1 MENRSFEEEKK
12 PSTHYQLKRIFW
24 GVQIAALGY
33 IIYMILFD
41 QNAVDNT
48 NPLYFRLDLILF
60 SCVFVVAS
68 LLLIV
73 LNQRIV
79 ESLAS
84 SEKRAGS
91 DGLTGLLNRNG
102 AEVSYQKLLKKLN
115 LSHECIIIYF
125 MDLDDFKNIN
135 ALYDHYAGDELL
147 KIISGRL
154 KSLTGEDGF
163 ACRFGGDEFV
173 LAIRAEQNFDDG
185 SFAEKLLKIL
195 AQPHSI
201 LGVEAEVTTSLGIA
215 KVSDIL
221 SSFNGA
227 CKKADIAMTKA
238 KKTGKNNY
246 CRYSDKL
253 HREYMRNLNIV
264 SCLKN
269 AISNNLL
276 ELYFQ
281 PKVNLQTNKVDGVE
295 ALLRWVRGNPEGI
308 GPDEFIPVIESTAL
322 IHNIGD
328 WVINEACLNCKKWH
342 EAGSILTVAVNISA
356 FQLTRSSFYQTV
368 VDALERNQIPPAYL
382 EIEITEH
389 SLLQEIPLVNSQLE
403 SLKKLGVGLA
413 IDDFGTGYSNM
424 GYLTRLQ
431 IDVLKLDRS
440 FVSDLSNSED
450 YRVIVNAI
458 IKMAKVLGMK
468 VVAEGVETKQEWD
481 VLKALGCDI
490 GQGYIW
496 SKPLPSSDFL
506 KHMSKA
512 A

>member
-12 PSTHYQLKRIFW
+12 PSTHYQLKLISW
-24 GVQIAALGY
+24 GAQIAALGY

-102 AEVSYQKLLKKLN
+102 AEVSYQKLLKKIN
-115 LSHECIIIYF
+115 PNHECIIIYF

-135 ALYDHYAGDELL
+135 ALFDHYVGDELL
-147 KIISGRL
+147 KTNSSRL
-154 KSLTGEDGF
+154 SSLTGEDGF

-173 LAIRAEQNFDDG
+173 LAIRAEQDFDDEG
-185 SFAEKLLKIL
+185 FAEELLKAI

-201 LGVEAEVTTSLGIA
+201 LGVETEVTTSLGIV
-215 KVSDIL
+215 KVSDIQ
-221 SSFNGA
+221 SSFSSI
-227 CKKADIAMTKA
+227 CKKADIALTKA
-238 KKTGKNNY
+238 KQSGKNTY
-246 CRYSDKL
+246 CCYSDKL
-253 HREYMRNLNIV
+253 QGEYMRNLNIV

-281 PKVNLQTNKVDGVE
+281 PKINLQTNKVEGVE
-295 ALLRWVRGNPEGI
+295 ALLRWARGNPEGI

-322 IHNIGD
+322 IHSIGD
-328 WVINEACLNCKKWH
+328 WVINEACISCKK
-342 EAGSILTVAVNISA
+342 
-356 FQLTRSSFYQTV
+356 
-368 VDALERNQIPPAYL
+368 
-382 EIEITEH
+382 
-389 SLLQEIPLVNSQLE
+389 
-403 SLKKLGVGLA
+403 
-413 IDDFGTGYSNM
+413 
-424 GYLTRLQ
+424 
-431 IDVLKLDRS
+431 
-440 FVSDLSNSED
+440 
-450 YRVIVNAI
+450 
-458 IKMAKVLGMK
+458 MA
-468 VVAEGVETKQEWD
+468 
-481 VLKALGCDI
+481 
-490 GQGYIW
+490 
-496 SKPLPSSDFL
+496 
-506 KHMSKA
+506 
-512 A
+512 